1 MTSFLWSIRASVDHE
16 KMSYYTQAKT
26 QQRCD
31 VKLSLISNLMWEPP
45 VTTLPVRLLFPQCP
59 HWSNNSHF
67 DPRSLPSSSG
77 LASELSTSEA
87 SQKNSKQSQRS
98 NSVNPDELANQV
110 LEIDDPSQTLASS
123 LHAVDIPSFVDSPS
137 GVTSP
142 SPNDRA
148 ERGGMETSFTSPVLG
163 N

>member
-1 MTSFLWSIRASVDHE
+1 M
-16 KMSYYTQAKT
+16 
-26 QQRCD
+26 
-31 VKLSLISNLMWEPP
+31 
-45 VTTLPVRLLFPQCP
+45 P
-59 HWSNNSHF
+59 H
-67 DPRSLPSSSG
+67 RSSSTSSA
-77 LASELSTSEA
+77 LASGMSSLDT

-98 NSVNPDELANQV
+98 NITVNPDELANQV

-142 SPNDRA
+142 SPNDKA

-163 N
+163 MVIVIIYAALLFLMKQ

>member
-1 MTSFLWSIRASVDHE
+1 MVTACTNTGASLLLGSPVKPSGKKSAATSPMKE
-16 KMSYYTQAKT
+16 KEMNHSKG
-26 QQRCD
+26 
-31 VKLSLISNLMWEPP
+31 
-45 VTTLPVRLLFPQCP
+45 
-59 HWSNNSHF
+59 
-67 DPRSLPSSSG
+67 SLPSSSG

-98 NSVNPDELANQV
+98 NSVNPDELTNQV